1 MGFILYIYNLINIC
15 GSTDDPIQNRG
26 KEKAGAG
33 RKSGICWNPDC
44 QKKKMKENKKKILV
58 KVLAFIGMVMFIPLR
73 VQAGADMDM
82 ASCATGFFFLC
93 MAVFV
98 TPYRVMFGDS
108 DEEECDD
115 ARGEKPERYHNH
127 KKSA

>member
-1 MGFILYIYNLINIC
+1 
-15 GSTDDPIQNRG
+15 
-26 KEKAGAG
+26 
-33 RKSGICWNPDC
+33 
-44 QKKKMKENKKKILV
+44 MKENKKKILV
-58 KVLAFIGMVMFIPLR
+58 KILAFIGMVMFIPLR
-73 VQAGADMDM
+73 ADAGADMYM
-82 ASCATGFFFLC
+82 ASCATEFFFLC

-115 ARGEKPERYHNH
+115 SSEEKTERHHNH